1 MFAHNRFDGFRG
13 LVCVIERNGRDVMV
27 QDVGF
32 DDTVEERATYEAELT
47 VDCRGGTTSEGPGF
61 RLVVR
66 KRGISVLEVRDC
78 NY

>member
-32 DDTVEERATYEAELT
+32 DDTVEE
-47 VDCRGGTTSEGPGF
+47 
-61 RLVVR
+61 
-66 KRGISVLEVRDC
+66 
-78 NY
+78 